1 LISVRPHFSR
11 SRSFRPRRGFA
22 LLLTL
27 TLLAFVVL
35 LLVALATYTRVETAV
50 AGNMQRQAQARENAL
65 LALNVALDQL
75 QQHAGPDQRVTATA
89 ESRSGVNL
97 QKRYYTGVWNGD
109 AAETSPRVWLAS
121 GAEAGEIDLEAA
133 IPAARA
139 VTLVGPRTDGS
150 TAANA
155 TVAELQDIRVPGVP
169 GVTTAQPALIGRYAW
184 WVGDQGVKAPVAVGD
199 STESVTYAPYDS
211 GELRSRIRQQIA
223 LGAGAVGPGGN
234 AIFETRDANNRSLV
248 ANGKV
253 SAYNQIS
260 LLRNG
265 ANAAVGLVP
274 LQSRFHVW
282 SANNFGV
289 LANAKRGGLR
299 QDLSLMPELL
309 GPEFAAWAN
318 YESYMEVPS
327 PGAATAAD
335 PTPPAPFPNYSDADA
350 LRRRYRISTGTD
362 EARVVPV
369 LSFFYL
375 TFGVRKPTAIAPYT
389 VSLRWAAALW
399 NPYSSALVPEDL
411 RLEISGLPNQVDILN
426 VDAGSTAATFSLRE
440 RYGEPLTVAL
450 PWTRPSGDPV
460 SDKQS
465 WLPGR
470 VYNWVSE
477 AGLAL
482 VSGGNAGRFD
492 SADLPGFENGVLD
505 ILSGNPSVN
514 GSTRLALSLPD
525 PTTLTIRL
533 VRARDDATIATYTS
547 PTYLPVTTTT
557 PSQASNNTS
566 PLGFLFRLAEG
577 IDSITTGSEWLT
589 TYGLDPRNVNIE
601 ADALRAVPGGPDP
614 TAYRFPIRVY
624 EPDRLLNRDKTTG
637 TSYDEDVPVFE
648 LPRSP
653 VLSLGMLQHY
663 PIESQR
669 PFAIGNPWGTT
680 VELNGIR
687 AGELFDRFYFSGLTT
702 SMTPSVTAAG
712 DLLMP
717 NPLLQPLRKPDG
729 AKPDAADLRATTGSG
744 ARSSR
749 YFLQGGAFNINA
761 TNPAAWASILRG
773 IRFPAPQS
781 FTYLDVLEATG
792 TAEDVATA
800 SVQSGDAHFFRFSHS
815 AQETY
820 KANPGLAETG
830 SATASPAN
838 THLFRRGVR
847 TLSPEQV
854 SALGARIGEL
864 VTLKLGTDGPF
875 RSLEEFVS
883 PQSLFS
889 GVDSSGVLGAPRSVL
904 EAAIAN
910 SDVNASVAEF
920 SSQWLTQADIMTA
933 LAPVLFARSDTFLI
947 RTYGESVNPA
957 TGATE
962 GRAWCEATVQRVPEY
977 FDASADD
984 AVVLPDELTSALNLR
999 YGRRFKVISFRW
1011 LTRSDI

>member
-1 LISVRPHFSR
+1 MGPLSSTP
-11 SRSFRPRRGFA
+11 RSFRTQRGFA

-89 ESRSGVNL
+89 ESIPGAVP

-109 AAETSPRVWLAS
+109 VAETSPRVWLAS
-121 GAEAGEIDLEAA
+121 GAEAGGIDLEAA

-139 VTLVGPRTDGS
+139 VTLVGTRTDGS
-150 TAANA
+150 TTANA
-155 TVAELQDIRVPGVP
+155 TVAELQDIGVPGVP
-169 GVTTAQPALIGRYAW
+169 GVTTAQPTVIGRYAW
-184 WVGDQGVKAPVAVGD
+184 WVGDQGVKAPVAIGD
-199 STESVTYAPYDS
+199 ATESITYAPYDS
-211 GELRSRIRQQIA
+211 VEARSRIRQQIA
-223 LGAGAVGPGGN
+223 LGAGAVDQGGDPV
-234 AIFETRDANNRSLV
+234 FETRDSNNRNLV
-248 ANGKV
+248 ADGKIA
-253 SAYNQIS
+253 AYNQIS

-274 LQSRFHVW
+274 LQSRFHAW
-282 SANNFGV
+282 STNNFGV
-289 LANAKRGGLR
+289 LANAKLGGLR
-299 QDLSLMPELL
+299 QDLSLLPELL

-318 YESYMEVPS
+318 YESYMEAPS
-327 PGAATAAD
+327 PEAAAASD
-335 PTPPAPFPNYSDADA
+335 PTPPAPFPNYSGADA
-350 LRRRYRISTGTD
+350 LRRRYRISTGTG
-362 EARVVPV
+362 EARVVPG

-375 TFGVRKPTAIAPYT
+375 TFGVRKPSATADYT

-399 NPYSSALVPEDL
+399 NPYSAALVPEAL
-411 RLEISGLPNQVDILN
+411 RLEISGLPTQVEILN

-440 RYGEPLTVAL
+440 RYGEPFAVTL

-460 SDKQS
+460 SAKQS

-477 AGLAL
+477 AGTAV
-482 VSGGNAGRFD
+482 VSGESAGRFD
-492 SADLPGFENGVLD
+492 SADIPGFGDGVLRPIPGD
-505 ILSGNPSVN
+505 LSVN
-514 GSTRLALSLPD
+514 GSTRLALALPD
-525 PTTLTIRL
+525 PTTLTIRV
-533 VRARDDATIATYTS
+533 VRARDNATIAMYTS

-557 PSQASNNTS
+557 PSLASNDTS

-589 TYGLDPRNVNIE
+589 TDGLDPRNVNVA
-601 ADALRAVPGGPDP
+601 ADTLRAVPGGPDP
-614 TAYRFPIRVY
+614 TAYRFPIRIY
-624 EPDRLLNRDKTTG
+624 EPDRLLDRNKTTG

-653 VLSLGMLQHY
+653 LLSLGTLQHF

-669 PFAIGNPWGTT
+669 PFAIGNPWGTNM
-680 VELNGIR
+680 ELNGIR

-702 SMTPSVTAAG
+702 SVTPSVTVAG
-712 DLLMP
+712 NLLLP
-717 NPLLQPLRKPDG
+717 NPLLQPLRKPNG
-729 AKPDAADLRATTGSG
+729 EKPDVDDMRETIGSG
-744 ARSSR
+744 AQTSR

-761 TNPAAWASILRG
+761 TNPAAWASVLRG
-773 IRFPAPQS
+773 IRFPVPQS
-781 FTYLDVLEATG
+781 FTYLDVRETTG
-792 TAEDVATA
+792 TAEDVAVA

-820 KANPGLAETG
+820 KANPGFAETG
-830 SATASPAN
+830 SALPSPAN

-847 TLSPEQV
+847 TLSPGQV
-854 SALGARIGEL
+854 SALAERIGEL
-864 VTLKLGTDGPF
+864 VTLKLRTDGPF
-875 RSLEEFVS
+875 RSLEEFIS
-883 PQSLFS
+883 PQSLFA
-889 GVDSSGVLGAPRSVL
+889 GVGEGGVPGAPRSVL
-904 EAAIAN
+904 EAAIAD
-910 SDVNASVAEF
+910 SEVNASIAEF
-920 SSQWLTQADIMTA
+920 SSQWLTQGDILTA
-933 LAPVLFARSDTFLI
+933 LAPVLFPRSDTFLI
-947 RTYGESVNPA
+947 RSYGEAVNPA

-977 FDASADD
+977 FDASGDEAI
-984 AVVLPDELTSALNLR
+984 VLPDALSSALNLR
-999 YGRRFKVISFRW
+999 HGRRFKVISFRW

>member
-1 LISVRPHFSR
+1 
-11 SRSFRPRRGFA
+11 
-22 LLLTL
+22 
-27 TLLAFVVL
+27 VVL

-65 LALNVALDQL
+65 LALDVALDQL

-89 ESRSGVNL
+89 ERRSGVNP

-109 AAETSPRVWLAS
+109 DAETSPRAWLAS
-121 GAEAGEIDLEAA
+121 GAEAGGIDPEAA

-139 VTLVGPRTDGS
+139 VTLVGTRTDGS
-150 TAANA
+150 TATNA

-169 GVTTAQPALIGRYAW
+169 GVSPAASTVIGRYAW

-199 STESVTYAPYDS
+199 STESITYAPYDS
-211 GELRSRIRQQIA
+211 VELRSRLRQQIA
-223 LGAGAVGPGGN
+223 LGAGAADPGGN
-234 AIFETRDANNRSLV
+234 PFFEPRDLNNRDLV
-248 ANGKV
+248 ANGKIA
-253 SAYNQIS
+253 AYNQIS

-289 LANAKRGGLR
+289 LANPKLGGLR
-299 QDLSLMPELL
+299 QDLSLMPDLL
-309 GPEFAAWAN
+309 GKEFAAWAN
-318 YESYMEVPS
+318 YESYMEEPT
-327 PGAATAAD
+327 PDAAAAAD
-335 PTPPAPFPNYSDADA
+335 PTPPAPFPNYSSADA

-375 TFGVRKPTAIAPYT
+375 TFGVRKPTAASPYT

-399 NPYSSALVPEDL
+399 NPYSSALVPEAL
-411 RLEISGLPNQVDILN
+411 RLEISGLPNQVDIVN
-426 VDAGSTAATFSLRE
+426 ADAGSTAESFSLRE

-477 AGLAL
+477 AGAVL
-482 VSGGNAGRFD
+482 VTGENAGKFD
-492 SADLPGFENGVLD
+492 SADLPGFGNGVLD
-505 ILSGNPSVN
+505 SLPGDGSVN
-514 GSTRLALSLPD
+514 GSTRLALALPD

-533 VRARDDATIATYTS
+533 VRARDGATIASYTS

-566 PLGFLFRLAEG
+566 PLGFLFRLGEG
-577 IDSITTGSEWLT
+577 IDSIATGSEWLT
-589 TYGLDPRNVNIE
+589 TDGLDPRNVNIT

-614 TAYRFPIRVY
+614 TAYGAPIRVY

-637 TSYDEDVPVFE
+637 TSYDEDAPVFE
-648 LPRSP
+648 LPRTP
-653 VLSLGMLQHY
+653 LLSLGALQHF

-680 VELNGIR
+680 VELNSIR
-687 AGELFDRFYFSGLTT
+687 MGELFDRFFFSGLTAAV
-702 SMTPSVTAAG
+702 TPSVTVAG
-712 DLLMP
+712 DLRMP
-717 NPLLQPLRKPDG
+717 NPLLQPLRKRDG
-729 AKPDAADLRATTGSG
+729 AKPDGADLRDTIGSG

-761 TNPAAWASILRG
+761 TNAAAWAPILRG
-773 IRFPAPQS
+773 IRFPAPQV
-781 FTYLDVLEATG
+781 FTYLDVSEATG
-792 TAEDVATA
+792 TAEDTATA

-830 SATASPAN
+830 SATPSPAN

-847 TLSPEQV
+847 VLSAEQV
-854 SALGARIGEL
+854 SALAVRIGEL
-864 VTLKLGTDGPF
+864 VTLRLGADGPF
-875 RSLEEFVS
+875 RSLEEFIS
-883 PQSLFS
+883 PQSLFA
-889 GVDSSGVLGAPRSVL
+889 GVDSSGVPGAPRSVL
-904 EAAIAN
+904 EAAIAD
-910 SDVNASVAEF
+910 SEVNASIAEF
-920 SSQWLTQADIMTA
+920 SSQWLTQGDILTA

-947 RTYGESVNPA
+947 RSYGEAVNPA

-977 FDASADD
+977 FDSSADA
-984 AVVLPDELTSALNLR
+984 AVVMPDALTSALNLR

>member
-1 LISVRPHFSR
+1 MGPHPSILY
-11 SRSFRPRRGFA
+11 SFRTRRGFA

-27 TLLAFVVL
+27 TLLAFIVL

-50 AGNMQRQAQARENAL
+50 AGNTQRQAQARENAL

-89 ESRSGVNL
+89 EHSATVNP

-109 AAETSPRVWLAS
+109 AVETSPRAWLAS
-121 GAEAGEIDLEAA
+121 GAEVGGIDLEAA

-139 VTLVGPRTDGS
+139 VTLVGTRTDGS

-155 TVAELQDIRVPGVP
+155 TVAELQDIQVPGVP
-169 GVTTAQPALIGRYAW
+169 GVTTGLPTVIGRYAW

-199 STESVTYAPYDS
+199 STESITYAPYDS

-223 LGAGAVGPGGN
+223 LGAGAVDTGGN
-234 AIFETRDANNRSLV
+234 PIFETRDSNNLSLV
-248 ANGKV
+248 ANGKIA
-253 SAYNQIS
+253 AYNQIS
-260 LLRNG
+260 LLQNG
-265 ANAAVGLVP
+265 ANAPVGLGP
-274 LQSRFHVW
+274 LRSRFHIW

-289 LANAKRGGLR
+289 LANAKLGGLR
-299 QDLSLMPELL
+299 QDLSLMPDLL

-318 YESYMEVPS
+318 YESYMEAPNS
-327 PGAATAAD
+327 EAATAAD
-335 PTPPAPFPNYSDADA
+335 PTPPVPFPNYSGADA

-375 TFGVRKPTAIAPYT
+375 TFGVRKPTATAPYT

-399 NPYSSALVPEDL
+399 NPYSSALVPEAL

-426 VDAGSTAATFSLRE
+426 ADAGSTVASFSLRE
-440 RYGEPLTVAL
+440 RYGEPFTVAL

-470 VYNWVSE
+470 VYNWVAESG
-477 AGLAL
+477 AAL
-482 VSGGNAGRFD
+482 MSGANAGTFD
-492 SADLPGFENGVLD
+492 SADLSSFANGLLITVPGD
-505 ILSGNPSVN
+505 PSVN
-514 GSTRLALSLPD
+514 GSTRLALALPD

-547 PTYLPVTTTT
+547 PTYLPVTTTA
-557 PSQASNNTS
+557 PSLASNDTS

-589 TYGLDPRNVNIE
+589 TDGLDPRNINIAPE
-601 ADALRAVPGGPDP
+601 ALRAVPGGPDP
-614 TAYRFPIRVY
+614 TAYRFPIRIY
-624 EPDRLLNRDKTTG
+624 EPDRLLDREKTTG

-648 LPRSP
+648 LPRTP
-653 VLSLGMLQHY
+653 LLSLGVLQHF
-663 PIESQR
+663 PIETQR
-669 PFAIGNPWGTT
+669 PFAIGNPWGTAA
-680 VELNGIR
+680 ELNSIR
-687 AGELFDRFYFSGLTT
+687 VGELFDRFFFSGLTT
-702 SMTPSVTAAG
+702 SVTPGVTVAG
-712 DLLMP
+712 DLQMP
-717 NPLLQPLRKPDG
+717 NPLLQTLRKPDG
-729 AKPDAADLRATTGSG
+729 AKPSVEEVRGTKESG
-744 ARSSR
+744 AQSSR

-761 TNPAAWASILRG
+761 TNPAAWASVLRG
-773 IRFPAPQS
+773 VRFPAPQS
-781 FTYLDVLEATG
+781 FTYLDVLETTG

-800 SVQSGDAHFFRFSHS
+800 SLQSSDAHFFRFSHS

-820 KANPGLAETG
+820 KSNPGFAETG
-830 SATASPAN
+830 SSLPSPAN

-854 SALGARIGEL
+854 SALAARIGNL
-864 VTLKLGTDGPF
+864 VTLKLRTDGPF

-883 PQSLFS
+883 PQALYADAVS
-889 GVDSSGVLGAPRSVL
+889 GDPRSVL
-904 EAAIAN
+904 EAAISD
-910 SDVNASVAEF
+910 SDVNVGVAEF
-920 SSQWLTQADIMTA
+920 SSQWLTQGDLLTA
-933 LAPVLFARSDTFLI
+933 LAPVLFTRSDTFLI
-947 RTYGESVNPA
+947 RSYGEAVNPV

-962 GRAWCEATVQRVPEY
+962 GRAWCEAVVQRVPEY
-977 FDASADD
+977 FDASADEAIVMPD
-984 AVVLPDELTSALNLR
+984 ALSSALNFR